1 VFACGDVFVP
11 TSIAL
16 RKNKKTKWQ
25 MGRCMSNLKNLAFVL
40 VAVVAGLNLV
50 SFEVEAQQITGN
62 IRGTVLDPSGA
73 IVQAATVTA
82 KQIETG
88 LTREVITDRQ
98 GEYVLVELPI
108 GHYQLE
114 VQAKGFQQYLQQG
127 ISLDV
132 NETATIGIHL
142 RLGAETQQVEVNA
155 DAALVQNT
163 VSSLGETV
171 MEHEILDLP
180 LDGRNFSQLGLLQPG
195 VVPLTPGLLEAGGP
209 ARENQAYA
217 VDGQRPE
224 SNNFMIDGADN
235 ESSVDGGFVLKPPID
250 AIAEFKI
257 LSHNANAEFGRNT
270 GSTTNIVTRSGS
282 NAFHGAAWEFLR
294 NDAMDSSDYFTH
306 GVQPLKQNQFG
317 ATFGGPIVKDKTFF
331 FGYYEGFRN
340 RQGETVPATVPSV
353 AERAGNFAELCT
365 SIPGDAFVGGL
376 CTNTTTNEPDF
387 NGQLLNFAMGPAPVP
402 IPNNQLP
409 SIDPTATNVLPF
421 FPMPNVGENGFIAT
435 QTLVENNDQFGLR
448 LDHYL
453 SRADTLNF
461 RYMFSTGPTTDPLS
475 PVGANVPGFPVGEYN
490 RAQNFVAQET
500 HIFSPT
506 TIGVARFSYLRDT
519 FLLDEHLNH
528 ESPSDLG
535 FQYAPTLPSAAGPP
549 FIQVGG
555 YASVGDPITGPRNT
569 FQNTFDLSGSLSW
582 IHGRHELKFGGGYRR
597 DQINA
602 LQGIAS
608 NGFFV
613 FTTFPLSDGFASF
626 LSGAPVVFLQGG
638 GNFAREIRD
647 RAADAYG
654 QDTYKV
660 NSRVT
665 LNLGLRYELPFPST
679 ERHNEVNLF
688 VPGAQ
693 SRVLPTAPAGLLYPG
708 DPGVPAG
715 LIPTQKTAFAPRFGV
730 AWDPR
735 GDSKTVVSVAYGIFY
750 EPFYTGE
757 GGPLQDPV
765 SSPPFLKT
773 QQISPVN
780 SFANPFYTPNPFSQ
794 AFPEP
799 MTLLVVARN
808 LHLPY
813 AQDWNLNIQQSLGQD
828 WLLQL
833 GYVGTTGVRLPRF
846 IEGNPPAFVPG
857 AVTTGNGC
865 TPTVPCPISTEN
877 NVNQRRL
884 YSGCTLANPNN
895 CVYSS
900 VGEIAGVANSS
911 YNALEASLRK
921 RFNHGLSFLAS
932 YTWSH
937 SIDDVSSFNITGSAS
952 QPVAGENDLAQNPFD
967 LAAERG
973 RSMFD
978 SHHRFVLSYQ
988 WSLPFLQH
996 SSTWYG
1002 RVLGNWQLNGIFTA
1016 MSGGP
1021 FTVFDS
1027 NDVSLQGQAP
1037 EITGFSANR
1046 PNLVGNPNSGPR
1058 TPQEWFNKNAFQQ
1071 LQPDPLGRFEV
1082 FGDEG
1087 RNVVQGPGYVNWDA
1101 SAFKNI
1107 RLTESKELQ
1116 FRGELF
1122 NLLNHTNLRLPVSD
1136 IESPTFGQIQSD
1148 VSPRVIQV
1156 ALKFLF

>member
-1 VFACGDVFVP
+1 MK
-11 TSIAL
+11 SL
-16 RKNKKTKWQ
+16 RRL
-25 MGRCMSNLKNLAFVL
+25 GFVL
-40 VAVVAGLNLV
+40 MTVATGLNLAV
-50 SFEVEAQQITGN
+50 VRAAAQEITGS
-62 IRGTVLDPSGA
+62 IRGIVQDPSGA
-73 IVQAATVTA
+73 IVQGAEVTA
-82 KQIETG
+82 RRIETG
-88 LTREVITDRQ
+88 LTRAVVTDRQ

-108 GHYQLE
+108 GYYQLE
-114 VQAKGFQQYLQQG
+114 VRAKGFQKYLQQG

-132 NETATIGIHL
+132 NETATVSIHL
-142 RLGAETQQVEVNA
+142 KLGSETQQVEVTA
-155 DAALVQNT
+155 DAALVQST
-163 VSSLGETV
+163 VSSLGLTV
-171 MEHEILDLP
+171 MGHEILDLP
-180 LDGRNFSQLGLLQPG
+180 LDGRNFAQLGTLQPG

-209 ARENQAYA
+209 ARQNQAYA

-235 ESSVDGGFVLKPPID
+235 VSSVDGGFVLKPPID
-250 AIAEFKI
+250 AIAEFRI

-270 GSTTNIVTRSGS
+270 GSTTNIVTRGGS
-282 NAFHGAAWEFLR
+282 NSFHGAAWEFLR
-294 NDAMDSSDYFTH
+294 NDAMDSSDYFTQS
-306 GVQPLKQNQFG
+306 VQPLKQNQFG
-317 ATFGGPIVKDKTFF
+317 ATFGGPIVKDKAFF

-340 RQGETVPATVPSV
+340 RQGETVPATVASA
-353 AERAGNFAELCT
+353 AERQGNFGEQCAAPAT
-365 SIPGDAFVGGL
+365 FDANGL
-376 CTNTTTNEPDF
+376 CSNPQE
-387 NGQLLNFAMGPAPVP
+387 QLTFFGTPVP
-402 IPNNQLP
+402 FNQMTIFTP
-409 SIDPTATNVLPF
+409 IDPTAASVLPL
-421 FPMPNVGENGFIAT
+421 FPLPNVGENGFIAT
-435 QTLVENNDQFGLR
+435 QTLSANNDQFGLR
-448 LDHYL
+448 LDQYL

-461 RYMFSTGPTTDPLS
+461 RYMYSSGPTTDPLS

-500 HIFSPT
+500 HIFSST
-506 TIGVARFSYLRDT
+506 VIGVARFSYLRNT
-519 FLLDEHLNH
+519 FLLDQHLNH

-535 FQYAPTLPSAAGPP
+535 FQYDPTLPSAAGPP

-582 IHGRHELKFGGGYRR
+582 VRGRHELKFGGGFRR

-602 LQGIAS
+602 LQGIAT

-613 FTTFPLSDGFASF
+613 FAGIPSFEDFLYNDGFANY
-626 LSGAPVVFLQGG
+626 LSGNPVVFLQGG
-638 GNFAREIRD
+638 GDFAREIRD
-647 RAADAYG
+647 RALDAYG

-660 NSRVT
+660 TSNLT
-665 LNLGLRYELPFPST
+665 LNVGLRYELPFPST
-679 ERHNEVNLF
+679 EKHNEVNLF

-693 SRVLPTAPAGLLYPG
+693 STVLPNAPAGLLYPG

-715 LIPTQKTAFAPRFGV
+715 LIPTQKTAFAPRIGF

-735 GDSKTVVSVAYGIFY
+735 GDSKTVVSGAYGLFY
-750 EPFYTGE
+750 EPYYTGE

-773 QQISPVN
+773 LQLGFPIN
-780 SFANPFYTPNPFSQ
+780 SFANPFYSPDPFGT

-813 AQDWNLNIQQSLGQD
+813 AQDWNLTIQRSFAQD
-828 WLLQL
+828 WLLQV

-846 IEGNPPAFVPG
+846 IEGDPAAFIPG
-857 AVTTGNGC
+857 VDSSGN
-865 TPTVPCPISTEN
+865 PISSEN

-884 YSGCTLANPNN
+884 YSGCTLAQPNN
-895 CVYSS
+895 CVYGS
-900 VGEIAGVANSS
+900 VGEIAGISNSS
-911 YNALEASLRK
+911 YNALEASLRR
-921 RFNHGLSFLAS
+921 RFSHGLSFLAS
-932 YTWSH
+932 YNWSH

-967 LAAERG
+967 LGAERG
-973 RSMFD
+973 PSMFD
-978 SHHRFVLSYQ
+978 ARNRFVLSYQ

-996 SSTWYG
+996 SSGWY
-1002 RVLGNWQLNGIFTA
+1002 RKLLGDWQLNGIFTA
-1016 MSGGP
+1016 MSGTP

-1037 EITGFSANR
+1037 EISGFSSNR
-1046 PNLVGNPNSGPR
+1046 PNVVGNPNSGPR
-1058 TPQEWFNKNAFQQ
+1058 TTAEWFNTSAFQQ
-1071 LQPDPLGRFEV
+1071 LQPDPQGRFEV

-1087 RNVVQGPGYVNWDA
+1087 RNAVEGPRYVNWDF

-1107 RLTESKELQ
+1107 RLTESKEMQ

-1122 NLLNHTNLRLPVSD
+1122 NLLNHTNFRLPVSD
-1136 IESPTFGQIQSD
+1136 IESPTFGQVQSD

>member
-1 VFACGDVFVP
+1 
-11 TSIAL
+11 
-16 RKNKKTKWQ
+16 
-25 MGRCMSNLKNLAFVL
+25 MSNWGRLAFVL
-40 VAVVAGLNLV
+40 VAVIAGLNFV
-50 SFEVEAQQITGN
+50 SVNVAGQQITAS
-62 IRGTVLDPSGA
+62 IRGTVVDPSGA
-73 IVQAATVTA
+73 VVQSATVTA

-88 LTREVITDRQ
+88 LIREATTDRQ

-114 VQAKGFQQYLQQG
+114 VQAKSFQTYLQQG
-127 ISLDV
+127 ITLDV
-132 NETATIGIHL
+132 NETATVGIHL
-142 RLGAETQQVEVNA
+142 KLGAETQQVEVNA
-155 DAALVQNT
+155 DATLVQST

-171 MEHEILDLP
+171 MKHEILDLP

-209 ARENQAYA
+209 ARQNQAYA

-282 NAFHGAAWEFLR
+282 NSFHGAAWEFLR
-294 NDAMDSSDYFTH
+294 NDAMDSSDYFTQS
-306 GVQPLKQNQFG
+306 VQPLKQNQFG
-317 ATFGGPIVKDKTFF
+317 ATFGGPVVKDKTFF

-340 RQGETVPATVPSV
+340 RQGETVPATVPSA
-353 AERAGNFAELCT
+353 AERQGNFAEECT
-365 SIPGDAFVGGL
+365 DLSGATFNQSTGL
-376 CTNTTTNEPDF
+376 CSNPD
-387 NGQLLNFAMGPAPVP
+387 GQLTFFGTPVP
-402 IPNNQLP
+402 FNQMTLFTP
-409 SIDPTATNVLPF
+409 IDPIATNVLPF
-421 FPMPNVGENGFIAT
+421 FPLPNQGENGFVAT
-435 QTLVENNDQFGLR
+435 QTLIENNNQFGVR
-448 LDHYL
+448 VDHYL
-453 SRADTLNF
+453 SPADTLNF
-461 RYMFSTGPTTDPLS
+461 RYMYSSGPTTDPLS
-475 PVGANVPGFPVGEYN
+475 PVGANVPGFPVGEYD
-490 RAQNFVAQET
+490 RAQNFVTQET
-500 HIFSPT
+500 HIFSPN
-506 TIGVARFSYLRDT
+506 TIAVGRFSYLRNT

-528 ESPSDLG
+528 ESPTDLG

-555 YASVGDPITGPRNT
+555 YASVGDPITGPRYT
-569 FQNTFDLSGSLSW
+569 YQNTFDLSGSLSW
-582 IHGRHELKFGGGYRR
+582 IHGRHEMKFGGGYRR
-597 DQINA
+597 EQINA

-613 FTTFPLSDGFASF
+613 FANFPYSDGFASF
-626 LSGAPVVFLQGG
+626 LSGNPVVFLQGG

-647 RAADAYG
+647 RAVDAYG
-654 QDTYKV
+654 QDTYKITP
-660 NSRVT
+660 RLT
-665 LNLGLRYELPFPST
+665 LNLGLRYELPFPTT

-693 SRVLPTAPAGLLYPG
+693 SQVVPNAPPGLFYPG

-715 LIPTQKTAFAPRFGV
+715 LIPTQKTAFAPRFGL

-735 GDSKTVVSVAYGIFY
+735 RDSKTVVSVAYGIFY
-750 EPFYTGE
+750 EPYYTGE

-765 SSPPFLKT
+765 SAPPYLKT
-773 QQISPVN
+773 QQISFPVN
-780 SFANPFYTPNPFSQ
+780 SFANPFYSPNPFSQ
-794 AFPEP
+794 PFPEP
-799 MTLLVVARN
+799 MTLLVLSRN
-808 LHLPY
+808 LRLPY
-813 AQDWNLNIQQSLGQD
+813 AQDWNLNIQRSFGAD
-828 WLLQL
+828 WLFQV
-833 GYVGTTGVRLPRF
+833 GYVGTTGVKLPRF
-846 IEGNPPAFVPG
+846 IEGNPAVFVPG
-857 AVTTGNGC
+857 LDSTGN
-865 TPTVPCPISTEN
+865 PISTEN

-884 YSGCTLANPNN
+884 YSGCTLAQPNN
-895 CVYSS
+895 CIYSS
-900 VGEIAGVANSS
+900 VGEIASIANSS
-911 YNALEASLRK
+911 YNALQTSLRK
-921 RFNHGLSFLAS
+921 RFSHGLSFLAS

-952 QPVAGENDLAQNPFD
+952 QPVAGENDLAQDPFN

-973 RSMFD
+973 PSMFD
-978 SHHRFVLSYQ
+978 SRNRFVLSYQ

-996 SSTWYG
+996 SSEWYG
-1002 RVLGNWQLNGIFTA
+1002 KVLGNWQLNGIFTA
-1016 MSGGP
+1016 MSGTP

-1037 EITGFSANR
+1037 EISGFSSNR
-1046 PNLVGNPNSGPR
+1046 PNVIGNPNSGPR
-1058 TPQEWFNKNAFQQ
+1058 TVAEWFNVSAFQK
-1071 LQPDPLGRFEV
+1071 LEPDPLGRFEV

-1087 RNVVQGPGYVNWDA
+1087 RNAVVGPGYVDWDF

-1107 RLTESKELQ
+1107 PLTETKELQ

-1122 NLLNHTNLRLPVSD
+1122 NILNHTNFRLPVSD

>member
-1 VFACGDVFVP
+1 
-11 TSIAL
+11 
-16 RKNKKTKWQ
+16 
-25 MGRCMSNLKNLAFVL
+25 MGRRMPSAKTLTLFLLALFTSL
-40 VAVVAGLNLV
+40 NVA
-50 SFEVEAQQITGN
+50 AQQITAN
-62 IRGTVLDPSGA
+62 IRGSVLDPSGA
-73 IVQAATVTA
+73 RVEAATVTA

-88 LTREVITDRQ
+88 LTRIAISDRQ

-114 VQAKGFQQYLQQG
+114 VRAKGFQTYLQQG
-127 ISLDV
+127 ISLEV
-132 NETATIGIHL
+132 NQIATVGIHL
-142 RLGAETQQVEVNA
+142 KLGSETQQVQVSA
-155 DAALVQNT
+155 DAALVQDT

-171 MEHEILDLP
+171 MEREILDLP
-180 LDGRNFSQLGLLQPG
+180 LDGRDFSQLGLLQTG

-209 ARENQAYA
+209 ARQNEGYA

-235 ESSVDGGFVLKPPID
+235 VSSVDGGFVLKPPID

-282 NAFHGAAWEFLR
+282 NSFHGAAWEFLR

-306 GVQPLKQNQFG
+306 SVQPLKQNQFG
-317 ATFGGPIVKDKTFF
+317 ATFGGPIFKDKTFF

-340 RQGETVPATVPSV
+340 RQGETVPATVPST
-353 AERAGNFAELCT
+353 AETQGNFGELCT
-365 SIPGDAFVGGL
+365 SIPGDAFVGGT
-376 CTNTTTNEPDF
+376 CTNTTTNMADP
-387 NGQLLNFAMGPAPVP
+387 NGQLTFFGTPV
-402 IPNNQLP
+402 PNNQMTIFTP
-409 SIDPTATNVLPF
+409 IDPTAANVVPF
-421 FPMPNVGENGFIAT
+421 FPQPNVGENGFTAT
-435 QTLVENNDQFGLR
+435 QTLSANTDQFGLR
-448 LDHYL
+448 VDHYL

-461 RYMFSTGPTTDPLS
+461 RYMFSAGPTTDPLS
-475 PVGANVPGFPVGEYN
+475 PIGANVPGFPVGEDD

-500 HIFSPT
+500 HIFSPN
-506 TIGVARFSYLRDT
+506 TIGVARFSYLRNK

-528 ESPSDLG
+528 ESPASLG

-549 FIQVGG
+549 FIQIGG

-582 IHGRHELKFGGGYRR
+582 IHGRNEFKFGGGYRR
-597 DQINA
+597 DEINA
-602 LQGIAS
+602 LQGIAT

-613 FTTFPLSDGFASF
+613 FAPIPSVEDFLYNDGFANF
-626 LSGAPVVFLQGG
+626 LSGNPVVFLQGG

-647 RAADAYG
+647 RALDAYG

-660 NSRVT
+660 NSRLT
-665 LNLGLRYELPFPST
+665 LNMGLRYELPLPAT

-693 SRVLPTAPAGLLYPG
+693 SQVVPNAPAGLLYPG

-715 LIPTQKTAFAPRFGV
+715 LIPTEKVAFAPRVGV

-735 GDSKTVVSVAYGIFY
+735 GDSKMVVSAAYGIFY
-750 EPFYTGE
+750 EPFYNGE
-757 GGPLQDPV
+757 GGPLQDPI
-765 SSPPFLKT
+765 SSPPYLKT
-773 QQISPVN
+773 LQLGFPVN
-780 SFANPFYTPNPFSQ
+780 SFADPYTTSNPFAQ

-813 AQDWNLNIQQSLGQD
+813 AQDWNLNIQRSFGQD
-828 WLLQL
+828 WLLQV

-846 IEGNPPAFVPG
+846 IEGNPPVFVPG
-857 AVTTGNGC
+857 MSNSAAFC
-865 TPTVPCPISTEN
+865 APQSPPCPMSSES
-877 NVNQRRL
+877 NVNNRRL
-884 YSGCTLANPNN
+884 YSGCTLALTSPS
-895 CVYSS
+895 CIYGS
-900 VGEIAGVANSS
+900 VGEIAGIANSS
-911 YNALEASLRK
+911 YNALQASLRK
-921 RFNHGLSFLAS
+921 RFSHGLSFLAS

-937 SIDDVSSFNITGSAS
+937 AIDDVSSFNITGSAS
-952 QPVAGENDLAQNPFD
+952 QPVAGENDLAQDPFD

-978 SHHRFVLSYQ
+978 SHQRLVLSYQ
-988 WSLPFLQH
+988 WSLPFLRH
-996 SSTWYG
+996 SSKWYG
-1002 RVLGNWQLNGIFTA
+1002 HILGDWQLNGIVTA

-1027 NDVSLQGQAP
+1027 GDPSLQGQAP

-1046 PNLVGNPNSGPR
+1046 PNVVGNPNSGPR
-1058 TPQEWFNKNAFQQ
+1058 TPQEWFNVSAFQQ

-1122 NLLNHTNLRLPVSD
+1122 NVLNHTNFRLPDSD
-1136 IESPTFGQIQSD
+1136 IEDIQTGTFGRIQSD

>member
-1 VFACGDVFVP
+1 
-11 TSIAL
+11 
-16 RKNKKTKWQ
+16 
-25 MGRCMSNLKNLAFVL
+25 MGRSMPSVKALTLFLMAFL
-40 VAVVAGLNLV
+40 TSLNMAG
-50 SFEVEAQQITGN
+50 QQITAS

-82 KQIETG
+82 KHTETG
-88 LTREVITDRQ
+88 LTRTAVTDRQ

-114 VQAKGFQQYLQQG
+114 VRAQGFQKYLQQG

-132 NETATIGIHL
+132 NETATVAIHL
-142 RLGAETQQVEVNA
+142 KLGAETQQVEVSA
-155 DAALVQNT
+155 DAALVQST
-163 VSSLGETV
+163 VSSLGQTV

-180 LDGRNFSQLGLLQPG
+180 LDGRSFSQLGTLQPG

-209 ARENQAYA
+209 ARQNQAYV

-224 SNNFMIDGADN
+224 SNNFLIDGADN
-235 ESSVDGGFVLKPPID
+235 VSSVDGGFVLKPPID

-282 NAFHGAAWEFLR
+282 NSFHGAAWEFLR
-294 NDAMDSSDYFTH
+294 NDAMDSSDYFTQS
-306 GVQPLKQNQFG
+306 VQPLKQNQFG
-317 ATFGGPIVKDKTFF
+317 ATFGGPIRKDKTFF

-353 AERAGNFAELCT
+353 AERQGNFAEECT
-365 SIPGDAFVGGL
+365 NLAGASFNSSTGL
-376 CTNTTTNEPDF
+376 CSNPQ
-387 NGQLLNFAMGPAPVP
+387 GQLTFFGTPVP
-402 IPNNQLP
+402 FNQMTVFTP
-409 SIDPTATNVLPF
+409 IDPIATNILPF
-421 FPMPNVGENGFIAT
+421 FPMPNQGANGFIAT
-435 QTLVENNDQFGLR
+435 QTLIENNDQFGIR

-453 SRADTLNF
+453 SRVDTLNF
-461 RYMFSTGPTTDPLS
+461 RYMYSSGPTTDPLS
-475 PVGANVPGFPVGEYN
+475 PVGANVPGFPVGEDD

-500 HIFSPT
+500 RVFSSN
-506 TIGVARFSYLRDT
+506 TIGVARFSYLRNK
-519 FLLDEHLNH
+519 FLLDEHLDH

-535 FQYAPTLPSAAGPP
+535 FQYTPTLPSAAGPP

-569 FQNTFDLSGSLSW
+569 FQNTFDVSGSVSW
-582 IHGRHELKFGGGYRR
+582 IHGRHDFKFGGGYRR

-613 FTTFPLSDGFASF
+613 FANFPYSDGFASF
-626 LSGAPVVFLQGG
+626 LSGNPVVFLQGG
-638 GNFAREIRD
+638 GNFDREIRD
-647 RAADAYG
+647 RALDAYA
-654 QDTYKV
+654 QDDYRV
-660 NSRVT
+660 NSRLT
-665 LNLGLRYELPFPST
+665 LNAGLRYELPFPAT
-679 ERHNEVNLF
+679 ENNNQVNLF

-693 SRVLPTAPAGLLYPG
+693 SRVLPNAPAGLLYPG
-708 DPGVPAG
+708 DAGVPAG
-715 LIPTQKTAFAPRFGV
+715 LIPTQKTAFAPRVGL

-735 GDSKTVVSVAYGIFY
+735 GDSKTVVSAAYGIFY
-750 EPFYTGE
+750 EPYYTGE

-765 SSPPFLKT
+765 SAPPYLKT
-773 QQISPVN
+773 QQISFPVN
-780 SFANPFYTPNPFSQ
+780 SFANPFYPPNPFGQ

-813 AQDWNLNIQQSLGQD
+813 AQDWNLNIQRSFGED
-828 WLLQL
+828 WLLQI

-846 IEGNPPAFVPG
+846 IEGNPAAFIPG
-857 AVTTGNGC
+857 VDGSGN
-865 TPTVPCPISTEN
+865 PLSNEN
-877 NVNQRRL
+877 NVNQRRI
-884 YSGCTLANPNN
+884 YSGCTLAQPNN

-900 VGEIAGVANSS
+900 VGEIASIANSS

-921 RFNHGLSFLAS
+921 RFGHGLSFLAS

-952 QPVAGENDLAQNPFD
+952 QPVAGENDLAQNPFN

-973 RSMFD
+973 PSMFD
-978 SHHRFVLSYQ
+978 ARHRFVLSYQ
-988 WSLPFLQH
+988 WSIPFLQH
-996 SSTWYG
+996 SSAWYSK
-1002 RVLGNWQLNGIFTA
+1002 VLGNWQLNGIMTA
-1016 MSGGP
+1016 MSGTP
-1021 FTVFDS
+1021 FTVFDA

-1037 EITGFSANR
+1037 EISGFSSNR
-1046 PNLVGNPNSGPR
+1046 PNVIGNANSGPR
-1058 TPQEWFNKNAFQQ
+1058 TVAEWFNTSAFQQ
-1071 LQPDPLGRFEV
+1071 LQSDPLGRFEV

-1087 RNVVQGPGYVNWDA
+1087 RNAVLGPRYVNWDA

-1122 NLLNHTNLRLPVSD
+1122 NVLNHTNFRLPVSD

>member
-1 VFACGDVFVP
+1 MGKHLSGLRNLACVLLAVSA
-11 TSIAL
+11 T
-16 RKNKKTKWQ
+16 
-25 MGRCMSNLKNLAFVL
+25 SNLA
-40 VAVVAGLNLV
+40 
-50 SFEVEAQQITGN
+50 AQQITGSL
-62 IRGTVLDPSGA
+62 RGTVLDPSGA
-73 IVQAATVTA
+73 IVQAATITA

-88 LTREVITDRQ
+88 LTRTATTDHQ
-98 GEYVLVELPI
+98 GDYVLIELPV

-114 VQAKGFQQYLQQG
+114 VKARGFQTYLQQG

-132 NETATIGIHL
+132 NETATVSVRL
-142 RLGAETQQVEVNA
+142 RVGAEAQQVQVRA
-155 DAALVQNT
+155 DATLVQST
-163 VSSLGETV
+163 ASSLGQTV
-171 MEHEILDLP
+171 MEREILDLP

-209 ARENQAYA
+209 ARAGQAYA

-235 ESSVDGGFVLKPPID
+235 VNAVDAGYVLKPPID

-257 LSHNANAEFGRNT
+257 LTHNANAEFGRNT

-282 NAFHGAAWEFLR
+282 NSFHGAAWEFLR
-294 NDAMDSSDYFTH
+294 NDAMDASDYFSQS
-306 GVQPLKQNQFG
+306 VQTLKQNQFG
-317 ATFGGPIVKDKTFF
+317 ATFGGPILKDKTFF

-340 RQGETVPATVPSV
+340 RQGETVPATVPSL
-353 AERAGNFAELCT
+353 AERQGNFAELCT
-365 SIPGDAFVGGL
+365 SGFKNGL
-376 CTNTTTNEPDF
+376 CNDPNPAD
-387 NGQLLNFAMGPAPVP
+387 GQQLYNFLTGAPV
-402 IPNNQLP
+402 PNNQLT
-409 SIDPTATNVLPF
+409 SIDPIASNILPF
-421 FPMPNVGENGFIAT
+421 FPLPNSGPNGFIAT
-435 QTLVENNDQFGLR
+435 QTLSESNDQFGLR

-453 SRADTLNF
+453 SHVDTLNF
-461 RYMFSTGPTTDPLS
+461 RYMFSGGPTTDPLS
-475 PVGANVPGFPVGEYN
+475 PVGANVPGFPVGEDD

-500 HIFSPT
+500 HVFSPN
-506 TIGVARFSYLRDT
+506 TIGVARFSFLRNK

-535 FQYAPTLPSAAGPP
+535 FEYDPTLPSAAGPP

-582 IHGRHELKFGGGYRR
+582 VHGRHELKFGGGYRR

-613 FTTFPLSDGFASF
+613 FANFPFSDGFASF
-626 LSGAPVVFLQGG
+626 LSGNPVVFLQGG
-638 GNFAREIRD
+638 GNFQREIRD
-647 RAADAYG
+647 RAVNAYG

-660 NSRVT
+660 TSRLT
-665 LNLGLRYELPFPST
+665 MNLGLRYELPFPST
-679 ERHNEVNLF
+679 ENNNEVNLF

-693 SRVLPTAPAGLLYPG
+693 SKVLPSAPAGLLYPG
-708 DPGVPAG
+708 DPGVSSG
-715 LIPTQKTAFAPRFGV
+715 LIPTQKAAFAPRIGL

-735 GDSKTVVSVAYGIFY
+735 GDSKTVISAAYGMFY
-750 EPFYTGE
+750 EPYYTGE

-773 QQISPVN
+773 QQISFPIN

-799 MTLLVVARN
+799 MTLLVVAPK

-813 AQDWNLNIQQSLGQD
+813 AQDWNLNLQQSFGAD
-828 WLLQL
+828 WLFQI

-846 IEGNPPAFVPG
+846 IEGNPAVFVPG
-857 AVTTGNGC
+857 VDTTSAGC
-865 TPTVPCPISTEN
+865 SVAAPCPISTEN

-884 YSGCTLANPNN
+884 YSGCTLTSGPNVP

-900 VGEIAGVANSS
+900 VGEIASIANSS
-911 YNALEASLRK
+911 YNALETSLRK
-921 RFNHGLSFLAS
+921 RFSHGLSFLAS

-937 SIDDVSSFNITGSAS
+937 AIDDVSSFNITGSAS
-952 QPVAGENDLAQNPFD
+952 QPVAGENDLAQNPFT

-978 SHHRFVLSYQ
+978 ARNRFVLSYQ
-988 WSLPFLQH
+988 WSLPFFQH
-996 SSTWYG
+996 SSSWYG
-1002 RVLGNWQLNGIFTA
+1002 YILGNWQLNGIFTA
-1016 MSGGP
+1016 MSGTP

-1037 EITGFSANR
+1037 EISGFSSNR
-1046 PNLVGNPNSGPR
+1046 PNVVENPNSGPR
-1058 TPQEWFNKNAFQQ
+1058 TAAEWFNVSAFQAITQ
-1071 LQPDPLGRFEV
+1071 DPNPPVEQ

-1087 RNVVQGPGYVNWDA
+1087 RNAVLGPRYVDWDF

-1107 RLTESKELQ
+1107 RLAESKELQ
-1116 FRGELF
+1116 FRGEFF
-1122 NLLNHTNLRLPVSD
+1122 NLLNHTNFRLPVSD

-1148 VSPRVIQV
+1148 ISPRVIQV

>member
-1 VFACGDVFVP
+1 LSGLSVRDVLISNVKGD
-11 TSIAL
+11 SRGKMANNAIRL
-16 RKNKKTKWQ
+16 RKAL
-25 MGRCMSNLKNLAFVL
+25 CLL
-40 VAVVAGLNLV
+40 VAIFAGLNAVNLNLA
-50 SFEVEAQQITGN
+50 AQQITGS

-73 IVQAATVTA
+73 VVQAASVTA

-88 LTREVITDRQ
+88 LTRLAVTDHQ

-108 GHYQLE
+108 GHYQLQVRARSFE
-114 VQAKGFQQYLQQG
+114 EYVQRG

-132 NETATIGIHL
+132 NESATIGVRL
-142 RLGAETQQVEVNA
+142 KLGAENALVEVSA
-155 DAALVQNT
+155 DAALVQGT
-163 VSSLGETV
+163 VSSLGQTV
-171 MEHEILDLP
+171 MEREILDLP

-209 ARENQAYA
+209 ARQNQAYA

-235 ESSVDGGFVLKPPID
+235 VSSVDGGFVLRPPID
-250 AIAEFKI
+250 AIAEFRI

-282 NAFHGAAWEFLR
+282 NSFHGAAWEFLR
-294 NDAMDSSDYFTH
+294 DDAMDSSDYFTQS
-306 GVQPLKQNQFG
+306 VQPLKQNQFG
-317 ATFGGPIVKDKTFF
+317 ATFGGPILKDKTFF

-340 RQGETVPATVPSV
+340 RQGETVPATVPSLQ
-353 AERAGNFAELCT
+353 ERQGNFGQECT
-365 SIPGDAFVGGL
+365 AGFTAGGL
-376 CTNTTTNEPDF
+376 CSNPAQ
-387 NGQLLNFAMGPAPVP
+387 QLTFFGMPVP
-402 IPNNQLP
+402 FNQMTLFMP
-409 SIDPTATNVLPF
+409 VNPIATNVLPF
-421 FPMPNVGENGFIAT
+421 FPLPNHGSNGFIAT
-435 QTLVENNDQFGLR
+435 QTLSENTDQFGVR
-448 LDHYL
+448 VDHYL

-461 RYMFSTGPTTDPLS
+461 RYMYSSSPTTDPLS
-475 PVGANVPGFPVGEYN
+475 PVGANVPGFPVGEYD
-490 RAQNFVAQET
+490 RAQNFVTQET

-506 TIGVARFSYLRDT
+506 TIGVARFSFLRNT

-528 ESPSDLG
+528 ESPLDLG
-535 FQYAPTLPSAAGPP
+535 FQYEPTLPSAAGPP

-613 FTTFPLSDGFASF
+613 FANFPFSDGFASF
-626 LSGAPVVFLQGG
+626 LSGNPVVFLQGG
-638 GNFAREIRD
+638 GDFNREIRD
-647 RAADAYG
+647 RALDAYG
-654 QDTYKV
+654 QDNYQIT
-660 NSRVT
+660 SRLT

-679 ERHNEVNLF
+679 ENKNRVNLF

-693 SRVLPTAPAGLLYPG
+693 STVRPSAPAGLLYPA

-715 LIPTQKTAFAPRFGV
+715 LISTQKTAFAPRVGL

-735 GDSKTVVSVAYGIFY
+735 GNSKTVVSAAYGIFY
-750 EPFYTGE
+750 EPYYTGE

-765 SSPPFLKT
+765 SAPPFLKT
-773 QQISPVN
+773 QQISFPVN
-780 SFANPFYTPNPFSQ
+780 SFADPFYASNPFSQ
-794 AFPEP
+794 AYPEP

-813 AQDWNLNIQQSLGQD
+813 AQDWNLNIQRSLGGD
-828 WLLQL
+828 LLFQI

-846 IEGNPPAFVPG
+846 LEGNPAVFIPG
-857 AVTTGNGC
+857 LDTTSAGC
-865 TPTVPCPISTEN
+865 SVASPCPISTEN

-884 YSGCTLANPNN
+884 YSGCTLTQPS

-900 VGEIAGVANSS
+900 VGEIASIANSS

-921 RFNHGLSFLAS
+921 RFSHGLSFLAS

-967 LAAERG
+967 LSAERG

-978 SHHRFVLSYQ
+978 SRQRFVLSYQ
-988 WSLPFLQH
+988 WSLPFLQR
-996 SSTWYG
+996 SRSWYG
-1002 RVLGNWQLNGIFTA
+1002 HVLGNWQLNGIVTA
-1016 MSGGP
+1016 MTGTP

-1037 EITGFSANR
+1037 EISGFSSNR
-1046 PNLVGNPNSGPR
+1046 PDVVGNPNTGPR
-1058 TPQEWFNKNAFQQ
+1058 TTAEWFNTSAFQK
-1071 LQPDPLGRFEV
+1071 LEPDPLGRFEV

-1087 RNVVQGPGYVNWDA
+1087 RNAVQGPGYVDWDL
-1101 SAFKNI
+1101 SALKNI
-1107 RLTESKELQ
+1107 RLTESKDLQ

-1122 NLLNHTNLRLPVSD
+1122 NVLNHTNFRLPVSD

>member
-1 VFACGDVFVP
+1 
-11 TSIAL
+11 
-16 RKNKKTKWQ
+16 
-25 MGRCMSNLKNLAFVL
+25 MGRQLSGLRNLACVL
-40 VAVVAGLNLV
+40 LTVAASLNLV
-50 SFEVEAQQITGN
+50 AQQITGS
-62 IRGTVLDPSGA
+62 IRGNVLDPSGA
-73 IVQAATVTA
+73 IVQAATITA
-82 KQIETG
+82 TQIETG
-88 LTREVITDRQ
+88 LTRTAMTGRQ
-98 GEYVLVELPI
+98 GDYVLIELPI

-114 VQAKGFQQYLQQG
+114 VKARGFQTYLQQG
-127 ISLDV
+127 ISLDI
-132 NETATIGIHL
+132 NETATVSVHL
-142 RLGAETQQVEVNA
+142 KVGAEAEQVQVRA
-155 DAALVQNT
+155 DAALVQST

-171 MEHEILDLP
+171 MEREILDLP

-209 ARENQAYA
+209 ARAGQAYA

-235 ESSVDGGFVLKPPID
+235 VNAVDAGYVLKPPID
-250 AIAEFKI
+250 AIAEFRI
-257 LSHNANAEFGRNT
+257 LTHNANAEFGRNT
-270 GSTTNIVTRSGS
+270 GSTTNIVTRGGTNS
-282 NAFHGAAWEFLR
+282 FHGAAWEFLR
-294 NDAMDSSDYFTH
+294 NNAMDASDYFTQS
-306 GVQPLKQNQFG
+306 VQPLKQNQFG
-317 ATFGGPIVKDKTFF
+317 ATFGGPILKDKTFF

-340 RQGETVPATVPSV
+340 HQGETVPATVPSL
-353 AERAGNFAELCT
+353 AERQGNFAQLCT
-365 SIPGDAFVGGL
+365 SGFTNGL
-376 CTNTTTNEPDF
+376 CNDPNPAD
-387 NGQLLNFAMGPAPVP
+387 GQQLYNFLTGAPV
-402 IPNNQLP
+402 PNNQLT
-409 SIDPTATNVLPF
+409 SIDPIANNILPF
-421 FPMPNVGENGFIAT
+421 FPLPNSGPNGFITT
-435 QTLVENNDQFGLR
+435 QTLSENNDQFGLR

-461 RYMFSTGPTTDPLS
+461 RYMFSAGPTTDPLS
-475 PVGANVPGFPVGEYN
+475 PVGANVPGFPVGEDD

-500 HIFSPT
+500 HVFSSN
-506 TIGVARFSYLRDT
+506 TIGVARFSYLRNK

-535 FQYAPTLPSAAGPP
+535 FEYEPTLASAAGPP

-569 FQNTFDLSGSLSW
+569 FQNTFDASGSLSW

-613 FTTFPLSDGFASF
+613 FSTFPYSDGFASF
-626 LSGAPVVFLQGG
+626 LSGNPVVFLQGG
-638 GNFAREIRD
+638 GDFSREIRE
-647 RAADAYG
+647 RAFDAYA
-654 QDTYKV
+654 QDNYRITS
-660 NSRVT
+660 NLT
-665 LNLGLRYELPFPST
+665 LNLGLRYELPFPAT
-679 ERHNEVNLF
+679 ENKNRMNLF

-693 SRVLPTAPAGLLYPG
+693 SQVIPNAPPGLLYPG

-715 LIPTQKTAFAPRFGV
+715 LIPTQKTAFAPRVGF

-735 GDSKTVVSVAYGIFY
+735 GDGKTVVSAAYGIFY
-750 EPFYTGE
+750 EPYYTGE

-765 SSPPFLKT
+765 SAPPYLKT
-773 QQISPVN
+773 QQISFPVN
-780 SFANPFYTPNPFSQ
+780 SFANPFYSPDPFGQ
-794 AFPEP
+794 PFPEP
-799 MTLLVVARN
+799 MTLLVLSRN

-813 AQDWNLNIQQSLGQD
+813 AQDWNLNIQRSFGAD
-828 WLLQL
+828 WLFQAA
-833 GYVGTTGVRLPRF
+833 YVGTTGVRLPRF
-846 IEGNPPAFVPG
+846 IEGNPAVFVPG
-857 AVTTGNGC
+857 LDSSGN
-865 TPTVPCPISTEN
+865 PISTEN

-884 YSGCTLANPNN
+884 YSGCTLALPND

-900 VGEIAGVANSS
+900 VGEIASIANSS
-911 YNALEASLRK
+911 YNALQTSLRK
-921 RFNHGLSFLAS
+921 RFSHGLSFLAS

-973 RSMFD
+973 PSMFD
-978 SHHRFVLSYQ
+978 ARNRFVLSYQ
-988 WSLPFLQH
+988 WSIPFLQH
-996 SSTWYG
+996 SSSWYG
-1002 RVLGNWQLNGIFTA
+1002 HVLGNWQLNGIFTA
-1016 MSGGP
+1016 MSGTP

-1037 EITGFSANR
+1037 EISGFSSNR
-1046 PNLVGNPNSGPR
+1046 PNVIGNPNSGPR
-1058 TPQEWFNKNAFQQ
+1058 TAAEWFNVSAFQK

-1087 RNVVQGPGYVNWDA
+1087 RNAVLGPGYVNWDF
-1101 SAFKNI
+1101 SALKNI
-1107 RLTESKELQ
+1107 RLTESKDLQ

-1122 NLLNHTNLRLPVSD
+1122 NVLNHTNFRLPVSD

>member
-1 VFACGDVFVP
+1 MLFVV
-11 TSIAL
+11 TL
-16 RKNKKTKWQ
+16 
-25 MGRCMSNLKNLAFVL
+25 LASL
-40 VAVVAGLNLV
+40 NVA
-50 SFEVEAQQITGN
+50 AQQITGS
-62 IRGTVLDPSGA
+62 IRGTVVDPSSA
-73 IVQAATVTA
+73 IVQAASVTA

-88 LTREVITDRQ
+88 LTRNAVTDRQ

-114 VQAKGFQQYLQQG
+114 VRAKGFQQYLQQG

-132 NETATIGIHL
+132 NESAIVAIHL
-142 RLGAETQQVEVNA
+142 KLGAETQLVDVSA
-155 DAALVQNT
+155 DAALVQST
-163 VSSLGETV
+163 VSSLGQTV

-180 LDGRNFSQLGLLQPG
+180 LDGRNFSQLGTLQPG

-209 ARENQAYA
+209 ARQNQAYA

-235 ESSVDGGFVLKPPID
+235 VSAVDGGFVLKPPID

-282 NAFHGAAWEFLR
+282 NSFHGAAWEFLR
-294 NDAMDSSDYFTH
+294 NDAMDSSDYFTRSI
-306 GVQPLKQNQFG
+306 QPLKQNQFG
-317 ATFGGPIVKDKTFF
+317 ATFGGPILKDKTFF

-353 AERAGNFAELCT
+353 AERQGNFAEECT
-365 SIPGDAFVGGL
+365 DLSGASFNSSTGL
-376 CTNTTTNEPDF
+376 CSNPQ
-387 NGQLLNFAMGPAPVP
+387 GQLTFFGTPVP
-402 IPNNQLP
+402 FNQMTLFTP
-409 SIDPTATNVLPF
+409 IDPIATNVLPF
-421 FPMPNVGENGFIAT
+421 FPMPNQGANGFIAT
-435 QTLVENNDQFGLR
+435 QTLIENNDQFGVR

-453 SRADTLNF
+453 SRVDTLNF
-461 RYMFSTGPTTDPLS
+461 RYMYSSGPTTDPLS
-475 PVGANVPGFPVGEYN
+475 PVGANVPGFPVGEDD
-490 RAQNFVAQET
+490 RGQNFVAQDT
-500 HIFSPT
+500 HIFSSN
-506 TIGVARFSYLRDT
+506 TIAVGRFSYLRNK

-528 ESPSDLG
+528 ESPTDLG
-535 FQYAPTLPSAAGPP
+535 FQYTPTLPSAAGPP

-569 FQNTFDLSGSLSW
+569 FQNTFDVSGSLSW
-582 IHGRHELKFGGGYRR
+582 IHGRHDFKFGGGYRR

-613 FTTFPLSDGFASF
+613 FANFPYSDGFASF
-626 LSGAPVVFLQGG
+626 LSGNPVVFLQGG
-638 GNFAREIRD
+638 GNFDREIRD
-647 RAADAYG
+647 RALDAYA
-654 QDTYKV
+654 QDDYKV
-660 NSRVT
+660 NSRLT
-665 LNLGLRYELPFPST
+665 LNIGLRYELPFPAT
-679 ERHNEVNLF
+679 ENNNQVNLF
-688 VPGAQ
+688 VPGVQ
-693 SRVLPTAPAGLLYPG
+693 SKVLPNAPAGLLYPG

-715 LIPTQKTAFAPRFGV
+715 LIPTQKTAFAPRFGL

-735 GDSKTVVSVAYGIFY
+735 GDTRTVISAAYGIFY
-750 EPFYTGE
+750 EPYYTGE

-765 SSPPFLKT
+765 SSPPYLKT
-773 QQISPVN
+773 QQISFPVN

-813 AQDWNLNIQQSLGQD
+813 AQDWNLNIQRSFGED
-828 WLLQL
+828 WLLQV

-846 IEGNPPAFVPG
+846 IEGNPAVFIPG
-857 AVTTGNGC
+857 VDGSGN
-865 TPTVPCPISTEN
+865 PLSNEN
-877 NVNQRRL
+877 NVNQRRM
-884 YSGCTLANPNN
+884 YSGCTLAQPNN

-921 RFNHGLSFLAS
+921 RFGHGLSFLAS

-952 QPVAGENDLAQNPFD
+952 QPVAGENDLAQNPFN

-973 RSMFD
+973 PSMFD
-978 SHHRFVLSYQ
+978 ARHRLVLSYQ
-988 WSLPFLQH
+988 WSIPFLQR
-996 SSTWYG
+996 SSAWYG
-1002 RVLGNWQLNGIFTA
+1002 KVFGNWQLNGILTA
-1016 MSGGP
+1016 MSGTP

-1037 EITGFSANR
+1037 EISGFSSNR
-1046 PNLVGNPNSGPR
+1046 PNVVGNPNSGLR
-1058 TPQEWFNKNAFQQ
+1058 TVAEWFNTGAFQQ

-1087 RNVVQGPGYVNWDA
+1087 RNAVLGPRYVNWDA

-1122 NLLNHTNLRLPVSD
+1122 NVLNHTNFRLPVSD

>member
-1 VFACGDVFVP
+1 MPSARTLTLFLMALL
-11 TSIAL
+11 TS
-16 RKNKKTKWQ
+16 
-25 MGRCMSNLKNLAFVL
+25 
-40 VAVVAGLNLV
+40 LNV
-50 SFEVEAQQITGN
+50 SGQQITGS
-62 IRGTVLDPSGA
+62 IRGSVSDPSAA
-73 IVQAATVTA
+73 IVQGATVTA
-82 KQIETG
+82 KHTETG
-88 LTREVITDRQ
+88 LIRTSVTDRQ

-114 VQAKGFQQYLQQG
+114 VRARGFQKYLQQG

-132 NETATIGIHL
+132 NETATVSIHL
-142 RLGAETQQVEVNA
+142 KLGAETQQVEVSA
-155 DAALVQNT
+155 DAALVQST
-163 VSSLGETV
+163 VSSLGQTV

-180 LDGRNFSQLGLLQPG
+180 LDGRNFSQLGILQPG

-209 ARENQAYA
+209 ARQNQAYA

-235 ESSVDGGFVLKPPID
+235 VSAVDGGFVLKPPID

-282 NAFHGAAWEFLR
+282 NSLHGAAWEFLR
-294 NDAMDSSDYFTH
+294 NDAMDSSDYFTRSI
-306 GVQPLKQNQFG
+306 QPLKQNQFG

-353 AERAGNFAELCT
+353 SERQGNFAEECT
-365 SIPGDAFVGGL
+365 DLSGASFDPSTGL
-376 CTNTTTNEPDF
+376 CSNPQ
-387 NGQLLNFAMGPAPVP
+387 GQLTFFGTPVP
-402 IPNNQLP
+402 FNQMTLFTP
-409 SIDPTATNVLPF
+409 IDPIATNVLPF
-421 FPMPNVGENGFIAT
+421 FPMPNQGANGFIAT
-435 QTLVENNDQFGLR
+435 QTLSENNDQFGVR
-448 LDHYL
+448 LDQYL
-453 SRADTLNF
+453 SSVDSLNF
-461 RYMFSTGPTTDPLS
+461 RYMYSSGPTTDPLS
-475 PVGANVPGFPVGEYN
+475 PVGANVPGFPVGEDD
-490 RAQNFVAQET
+490 RAQNFVAQDT
-500 HIFSPT
+500 HIFSSN
-506 TIGVARFSYLRDT
+506 TIAVGRFSFLRNK

-528 ESPSDLG
+528 ESPTDLG

-569 FQNTFDLSGSLSW
+569 FQNTFDVSGSVSW
-582 IHGRHELKFGGGYRR
+582 IHGRHNFKFGGGYRR

-613 FTTFPLSDGFASF
+613 FANFPYSDGFASF
-626 LSGAPVVFLQGG
+626 LSGNPVVFLQGG
-638 GNFAREIRD
+638 GNFDRQIRD
-647 RAADAYG
+647 RAINAYA
-654 QDTYKV
+654 QDDYKV
-660 NSRVT
+660 NSRLT
-665 LNLGLRYELPFPST
+665 LNVGLRYELPFPAT
-679 ERHNEVNLF
+679 ENNNQVNLF

-693 SRVLPTAPAGLLYPG
+693 SKVLPNAPAGLLYPG

-735 GDSKTVVSVAYGIFY
+735 GDSKTVVSAAYGIFY
-750 EPFYTGE
+750 EPYYTGE

-765 SSPPFLKT
+765 SSPPYLKT
-773 QQISPVN
+773 QQISFPVN
-780 SFANPFYTPNPFSQ
+780 SFANPFYTPDPFGQ
-794 AFPEP
+794 AFPQP

-813 AQDWNLNIQQSLGQD
+813 AQDWNLNVQRSFGAD
-828 WLLQL
+828 WLLQV

-846 IEGNPPAFVPG
+846 IEGNPAVFIPG
-857 AVTTGNGC
+857 VDGSGNLL
-865 TPTVPCPISTEN
+865 SNEN
-877 NVNQRRL
+877 NVNQRRM
-884 YSGCTLANPNN
+884 YSGCTLAQPN

-900 VGEIAGVANSS
+900 VGEIAGIANSS

-921 RFNHGLSFLAS
+921 RFGHGLSFLAS

-952 QPVAGENDLAQNPFD
+952 QPVAGENDLAQNPFN

-973 RSMFD
+973 PSMFD
-978 SHHRFVLSYQ
+978 ARHRFVLSYQ
-988 WSLPFLQH
+988 WSIPFLQR
-996 SSTWYG
+996 SSAWYG
-1002 RVLGNWQLNGIFTA
+1002 KVFGNWQLNGIFTA
-1016 MSGGP
+1016 MSGTP

-1037 EITGFSANR
+1037 EISGFSSNR
-1046 PNLVGNPNSGPR
+1046 PNVIGNPNSGPR
-1058 TPQEWFNKNAFQQ
+1058 SVAEWFNTGAFQQ

-1087 RNVVQGPGYVNWDA
+1087 RNAVLGPRYINWDA

-1107 RLTESKELQ
+1107 SLTESKELQ

-1122 NLLNHTNLRLPVSD
+1122 NVLNHTNFRLPVSD